1 MSTEVL
7 VQIGDFYN
15 IIYMMNVLFWEE
27 IIIIKCGTQ
36 DHTTTNTYSK
46 CSTKID
52 FTYDECMI
60 EKMTLQTQGN
70 ISVISD
76 WKTDLCG

>member
-27 IIIIKCGTQ
+27 IIIIKCGT
-36 DHTTTNTYSK
+36 
-46 CSTKID
+46 
-52 FTYDECMI
+52 
-60 EKMTLQTQGN
+60 
-70 ISVISD
+70 
-76 WKTDLCG
+76 